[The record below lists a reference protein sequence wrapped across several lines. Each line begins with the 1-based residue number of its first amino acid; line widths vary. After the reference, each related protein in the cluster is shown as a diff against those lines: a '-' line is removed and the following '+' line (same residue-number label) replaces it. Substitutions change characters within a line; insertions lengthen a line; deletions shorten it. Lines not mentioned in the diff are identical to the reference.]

1 MMFLRALALTAAPLG
16 LAAAAALT
24 PVPAVAQSQ
33 NGLAEVQ
40 AHLRAINSMTANFS
54 QTDARGRTLTGTL
67 ALKRP
72 GKIRFEYRGARMLV
86 VADGNRLNFADYDV
100 GQNQSWPIGDSPL
113 SVLLNPNRDLSQ
125 YARVVRNDGNTLMVE
140 ARDPRRR
147 EFGRITLAF
156 ARNAGTPGGLSLTGW
171 NALDAQ
177 NNLTQVRLTG
187 QRYNVPVADSLF
199 RFEPARGRGPRR

>member
-16 LAAAAALT
+16 LAATAALA
-24 PVPAVAQSQ
+24 PVPAVAQQ

-72 GKIRFEYRGARMLV
+72 GKIRFEYRGVRMLV
-86 VADGNRLNFADYDV
+86 VADGSRLNFLDYEV
-100 GQNQSWPIGDSPL
+100 GQQESWPIGDSPL

-125 YARVVRNDGNTLMVE
+125 YARVIRNDGNTLMVE

-156 ARNAGTPGGLSLTGW
+156 ARNGSGPGGLTLTGW

-177 NNLTQVRLTG
+177 NNLTQVRLAG

>member
-16 LAAAAALT
+16 LAATVALA
-24 PVPAVAQSQ
+24 PVPAVAQQ

-72 GKIRFEYRGARMLV
+72 GKIRFEYRGVRMLV
-86 VADGNRLNFADYDV
+86 VADGTRLNFLDYEV
-100 GQNQSWPIGDSPL
+100 GQQQSWPIGDSPL

-125 YARVVRNDGNTLMVE
+125 YARVIRNDGNTLMVE

-156 ARNAGTPGGLSLTGW
+156 ARNANTPGGLSLTGW

-177 NNLTQVRLTG
+177 NNLTQVRLTS
-187 QRYNVPVADSLF
+187 QRYNVPVAESLF

>member
-1 MMFLRALALTAAPLG
+1 MMFLRALALTTAPLG
-16 LAAAAALT
+16 LAATAALA
-24 PVPAVAQSQ
+24 PVPALAQSQ

-40 AHLRAINSMTANFS
+40 AHLRAISSMTANFS
-54 QTDARGRTLTGTL
+54 QTDARGRTLNGTL
-67 ALKRP
+67 SLKRP
-72 GKIRFEYRGARMLV
+72 GKIRFEYRGVRMLV
-86 VADGNRLNFADYDV
+86 VADGTRLNFLDYEV
-100 GQNQSWPIGDSPL
+100 GQQQSWPISDSPL

-125 YARVVRNDGNTLMVE
+125 YARVLRNDGNTLMVE

-156 ARNAGTPGGLSLTGW
+156 TRNSGGPGGLSLTGW

-177 NNLTQVRLTG
+177 NNLTQVRLSG

>member
-16 LAAAAALT
+16 LAAAAALA
-24 PVPAVAQSQ
+24 PVPALAQSQ
-33 NGLAEVQ
+33 DGLAEVQ

-72 GKIRFEYRGARMLV
+72 GKIRFEYRGVRMLV
-86 VADGNRLNFADYDV
+86 VADGTRLNFLDYEV
-100 GQNQSWPIGDSPL
+100 GQQQSWPISDSPL

-125 YARVVRNDGNTLMVE
+125 YARVIRNDGSTLMVE

-156 ARNAGTPGGLSLTGW
+156 ARNANTPGGLSLTGW

>member
-16 LAAAAALT
+16 LAATAALAPMPAAA
-24 PVPAVAQSQ
+24 QSE

-72 GKIRFEYRGARMLV
+72 GKIRFEYRGVRMLV
-86 VADGNRLNFADYDV
+86 VADGTRLNFLDYEV
-100 GQNQSWPIGDSPL
+100 GQQQSWPIGDSPL

-125 YARVVRNDGNTLMVE
+125 YARVIRNDGNTLMVE

>member
-16 LAAAAALT
+16 LAATAALA
-24 PVPAVAQSQ
+24 PVPAIAQSQ
-33 NGLAEVQ
+33 DGLAEVQ

-54 QTDARGRTLTGTL
+54 QTDARGRTLNGTL
-67 ALKRP
+67 SIKRP
-72 GKIRFEYRGARMLV
+72 GKIRFEYRGVRMLV
-86 VADGNRLNFADYDV
+86 VADGTRLNFLDYEV
-100 GQNQSWPIGDSPL
+100 GQQQSWPIGDSPL

-125 YARVVRNDGNTLMVE
+125 YARVIRSDGNTLMVE

-156 ARNAGTPGGLSLTGW
+156 ARNANTPGGLSLTGW

>member
-16 LAAAAALT
+16 LAATAALA
-24 PVPAVAQSQ
+24 PVPAVAQQ

-72 GKIRFEYRGARMLV
+72 GKIRFEYRGVRMLV
-86 VADGNRLNFADYDV
+86 VADGTRLNFLDYEV
-100 GQNQSWPIGDSPL
+100 GQQQSWPIGDSPL

-125 YARVVRNDGNTLMVE
+125 FARVIRNDGNTLMVE

>member
-16 LAAAAALT
+16 LAVAAT
-24 PVPAVAQSQ
+24 TVPAAAQSQ

-40 AHLRAINSMTANFS
+40 AHLRAVSSMTANFT
-54 QTDARGRTLTGTL
+54 QTDRRGRTLNGTL
-67 ALKRP
+67 TLERP
-72 GKIRFEYRGARMLV
+72 GKIRFEYSGVRMLV
-86 VADGNRLNFADYDV
+86 VADGSRLNFLDYEV
-100 GQNQSWPIGDSPL
+100 GQQQSWPIADSPL
-113 SVLLNPNRDLSQ
+113 SVLLDPSRDLSRF
-125 YARVVRNDGNTLMVE
+125 ARVTRNDANTLMVE

-156 ARNAGTPGGLSLTGW
+156 AKNTGGPGGLSLTGW

-187 QRYNVPVADSLF
+187 HRYNVPVADSLF
-199 RFEPARGRGPRR
+199 RFQPARGRGPRR

>member
-16 LAAAAALT
+16 LAATAALA
-24 PVPAVAQSQ
+24 PVPAMAQQ

-54 QTDARGRTLTGTL
+54 QTDARGRTLNGTL
-67 ALKRP
+67 SIKRP
-72 GKIRFEYRGARMLV
+72 GKIRFEYRGVRMLV
-86 VADGNRLNFADYDV
+86 VADGTRLNFLDYDV
-100 GQNQSWPIGDSPL
+100 GQQQSWPIGDSPL
-113 SVLLNPNRDLSQ
+113 SVLLNPDRDLSQ
-125 YARVVRNDGNTLMVE
+125 YARVIRNDGNTLMVE

-156 ARNAGTPGGLSLTGW
+156 ARNASTPGGLSLTGW

>member
-16 LAAAAALT
+16 LAATAALA
-24 PVPAVAQSQ
+24 PVPAVAQQ

-40 AHLRAINSMTANFS
+40 AHLRAITSMTANFS

-72 GKIRFEYRGARMLV
+72 GKIRFEYRGVRMLV
-86 VADGNRLNFADYDV
+86 VADGTRLNFLDYEV
-100 GQNQSWPIGDSPL
+100 GQQQSWPIGDSPL

-125 YARVVRNDGNTLMVE
+125 YARVIRNDGNTLMVE

>member
-16 LAAAAALT
+16 LAATAALA
-24 PVPAVAQSQ
+24 PVPAVAQQ

-72 GKIRFEYRGARMLV
+72 GKIRFEYRGVRMLV
-86 VADGNRLNFADYDV
+86 VADGSRLNFLDYEV
-100 GQNQSWPIGDSPL
+100 GQQQSWPIGDSPL

-125 YARVVRNDGNTLMVE
+125 YARVIRNDGNTLMVE

>member
-16 LAAAAALT
+16 LAATAALV
-24 PVPAVAQSQ
+24 PVPAIAQSQ
-33 NGLAEVQ
+33 DGLAEVQ

-54 QTDARGRTLTGTL
+54 QTDARGRTLNGTL
-67 ALKRP
+67 SIKRP
-72 GKIRFEYRGARMLV
+72 GKIRFEYRGVRMLV
-86 VADGNRLNFADYDV
+86 VADGTRLNFLDYEV
-100 GQNQSWPIGDSPL
+100 GQQQSWPIGDSPL

-125 YARVVRNDGNTLMVE
+125 YARVIRSDGNTLMVE

-156 ARNAGTPGGLSLTGW
+156 ARNANTPGGLSLTGW

>member
-16 LAAAAALT
+16 LAATAALA
-24 PVPAVAQSQ
+24 PVPAVAQQ

-67 ALKRP
+67 SLKRP
-72 GKIRFEYRGARMLV
+72 GKIRFEYRGVRMLV
-86 VADGNRLNFADYDV
+86 VADGSRLTFLDYEV
-100 GQNQSWPIGDSPL
+100 GQQQSWPIGDSPL

-125 YARVVRNDGNTLMVE
+125 YARVIRNDGNTLMVE

>member
-16 LAAAAALT
+16 LAATAALA
-24 PVPAVAQSQ
+24 PVPAVAQQ

-40 AHLRAINSMTANFS
+40 AHLRAITSMTANFS

-72 GKIRFEYRGARMLV
+72 GKIRFEYRGVRMLV
-86 VADGNRLNFADYDV
+86 VADGTRLNFLYYEV
-100 GQNQSWPIGDSPL
+100 GQQQSWPIGDSPL

-125 YARVVRNDGNTLMVE
+125 YARVIRNDGNTLMVE